1 MTNEDLAQLAQQLN
15 AEQRDKLIDIV
26 CGPEE
31 DWSEAT
37 GEFVMRVYGL
47 DSKPDPVAAQ
57 ELIRKIIRE
66 KRDRCEAVEQE
77 LLNLLDQLE
86 KRAAH
91 ALRQGQ

>member
-15 AEQRDKLIDIV
+15 AEQKNKLINIV

-37 GEFVMRVYGL
+37 GEFVMRLYGL

-57 ELIRKIIRE
+57 AIVRRIIRE
-66 KRDRCEAVEQE
+66 KQDHCEAVEPE
-77 LLNLLDQLE
+77 LVNLLDQLE
-86 KRAAH
+86 KRAAD
-91 ALRQGQ
+91 ALREGQ